1 MGVIAVSEGK
11 ETEHIYRWV
20 GVAAMIEVCLERAL
34 QSIHP
39 E

>member
-1 MGVIAVSEGK
+1 
-11 ETEHIYRWV
+11 
-20 GVAAMIEVCLERAL
+20 MIEVCLEHAL

>member
-1 MGVIAVSEGK
+1 MFEYILKGRLKLSIQFCVE
-11 ETEHIYRWV
+11 
-20 GVAAMIEVCLERAL
+20 AMIEVCLEHAL